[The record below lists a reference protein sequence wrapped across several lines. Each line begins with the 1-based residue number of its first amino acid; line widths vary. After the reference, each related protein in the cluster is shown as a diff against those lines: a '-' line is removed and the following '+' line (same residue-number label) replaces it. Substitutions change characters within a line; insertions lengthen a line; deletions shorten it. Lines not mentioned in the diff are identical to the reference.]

1 MAETPAA
8 NPTTGSI
15 ISSLADQQFVLQIA
29 QSSTST
35 AHDEPANKSSAP
47 APAPYHGTLNLKVTE
62 PILLHIHSLPPTST
76 PAPPGIST
84 ELTPIPPKGQA
95 SSNPQLNDTLKG
107 KHQKALTRV
116 GSLANLL
123 PTGTVLAFQ
132 AITPSLS
139 YNGSCHVFNKYLVAL
154 VMLACSLVCFL
165 SSFSDSFEHNNKV
178 FYGVATFKG
187 LAVFNY
193 QDHEAEDEI
202 IKKKAE
208 NLKIKIQTDFL
219 HAFVSVFVF
228 LIFACSSLEVQSC
241 YFPATIRDD
250 LEYSMVIYLPLLAGI
265 LSSFLF
271 TFVPTERK
279 GIGYTST
286 ART

>member
-1 MAETPAA
+1 MASTPAA

-15 ISSLADQQFVLQIA
+15 ISALADQQLVLQIA

-35 AHDEPANKSSAP
+35 AHDEPTNKSS
-47 APAPYHGTLNLKVTE
+47 APAPYHGTLSLKITD
-62 PILLHIHSLPPTST
+62 PIFLHINPST
-76 PAPPGIST
+76 PQSSTFTAHDEPTNNSSAPVQ
-84 ELTPIPPKGQA
+84 PPSDK
-95 SSNPQLNDTLKG
+95 SL
-107 KHQKALTRV
+107 KHQKALSKV

-165 SSFSDSFEHNNKV
+165 SSFTDSFEYNKKV

-193 QDHEAEDEI
+193 EDREAEDEK
-202 IKKKAE
+202 IKIEVAK
-208 NLKIKIQTDFL
+208 LKIKSSRDFL

-228 LIFACSSLEVQSC
+228 LIFSCSSLEVQNC
-241 YFPATIRDD
+241 YFPATIRDT
-250 LEYSMVIYLPLLAGI
+250 
-265 LSSFLF
+265 SSI
-271 TFVPTERK
+271 RW
-279 GIGYTST
+279 
-286 ART
+286 